1 MLYYSC
7 RLRGLPFQ
15 VAFLAPVL
23 IILIGNSIMFV
34 LIFRSILTSG
44 RKVAADR
51 KVDGLLQARR
61 GAAILVV
68 LGLTWLFGVLAIKD
82 AKLPF
87 QYLFCI
93 FNAFQGLLVFIFYCV
108 LSVETRAKYRK
119 LMCGKDD
126 GKDSET
132 ARRQHHGTDTRFHE
146 IPTSKNSRSDVHTDS
161 TASSATSPQHVSME
175 FATFKSNQEKDSVA

>member
-15 VAFLAPVL
+15 VAFLAPFL
-23 IILIGNSIMFV
+23 IILIGSSVMFV

-44 RKVAADR
+44 RNLATDR

-108 LSVETRAKYRK
+108 LSVETRAKYRE
-119 LMCGKDD
+119 LLCGKDD
-126 GKDSET
+126 GNDSET
-132 ARRQHHGTDTRFHE
+132 ARKRIHATDTRFHE
-146 IPTSKNSRSDVHTDS
+146 IPTSKNTRSNVDS
-161 TASSATSPQHVSME
+161 TSLLSASSPQHVSME
-175 FATFKSNQEKDSVA
+175 FATLKSNQEKDSVA